1 LILFYF
7 SLIYFL
13 FIFYLF
19 FLKEQIDPAHTR
31 TLMLIARALQ
41 TLGNFVKFTKEPAFQ
56 FLDEYAEK
64 NVESLKS
71 FIDGISQDD
80 SIGLPYAIQE
90 KIDLPRE
97 LASLQRLILKQRA
110 NKQSKDKDVIILFY
124 FILFFH
130 TS

>member
-1 LILFYF
+1 
-7 SLIYFL
+7 
-13 FIFYLF
+13 
-19 FLKEQIDPAHTR
+19 
-31 TLMLIARALQ
+31 MLIARALQ